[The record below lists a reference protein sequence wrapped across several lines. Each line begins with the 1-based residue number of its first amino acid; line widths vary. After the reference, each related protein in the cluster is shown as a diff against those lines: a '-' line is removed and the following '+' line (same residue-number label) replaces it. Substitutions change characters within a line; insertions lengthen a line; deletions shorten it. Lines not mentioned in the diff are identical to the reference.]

1 MKSLDNY
8 DDVLDIKDVA
18 EYLNISKP
26 LVRKLCLNN
35 KIKYIRIGWL
45 YKITKDDLKAFI
57 NQNKCSKNNV
67 VIDSDGIEVI
77 E

>member
-26 LVRKLCLNN
+26 LARRLCQSNKL
-35 KIKYIRIGWL
+35 KYIRIGWL
-45 YKITKDDLKAFI
+45 YKITKSDLLEFI
-57 NQNKCSKNNV
+57 NQSKKY
-67 VIDSDGIEVI
+67 
-77 E
+77 